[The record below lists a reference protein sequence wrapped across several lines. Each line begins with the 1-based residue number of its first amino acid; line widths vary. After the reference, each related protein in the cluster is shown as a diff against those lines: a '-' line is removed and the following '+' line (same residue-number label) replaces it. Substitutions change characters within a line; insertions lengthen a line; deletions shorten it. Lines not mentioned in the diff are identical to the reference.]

1 MNIRKYISISVF
13 GAMLLF
19 GIAAC
24 DKIEPPYRT
33 DFEGNG
39 HNGGE
44 VVRKVLLEE
53 FTGHQCPQCPAGSDI
68 AYDLKA
74 YYGDRLVLM
83 KIHSGYFARVSDGM
97 FSYDFTNAA
106 GDAIADYFSV
116 ELNPRGLVN
125 RKVHE
130 GSLQHPPEAWGDAI
144 SQIIDL
150 APEFHIEIYLEYQQG
165 NLDVNIEVTSLIT
178 CLNTYYISAFL
189 TEDGIISPQRTNN
202 PNYPTGVIEDYEHNH
217 VLRKDVNGVWGE
229 LMNEGDIAPQDQFNH
244 TYQVQLDSHWVP
256 ENMSVIA
263 FVYNA
268 SNKEIIQ
275 VEIEGLSTTP

>member
-1 MNIRKYISISVF
+1 MNIKKQISISF
-13 GAMLLF
+13 IGAMLLF
-19 GIAAC
+19 GVAAC

-33 DFEGNG
+33 GHEGNG
-39 HNGGE
+39 NNGGE

-53 FTGHQCPQCPAGSDI
+53 FTGHLCNNCPAASDI
-68 AYDLKA
+68 ASELKA
-74 YYGDRLVLM
+74 HFGDRLVRM
-83 KIHSGYFARVSDGM
+83 KIHSGHHARVTNE
-97 FSYDFTNAA
+97 FSYDFTNDT
-106 GDAIADYFSV
+106 GDALRDYFSIQGV
-116 ELNPRGLVN
+116 PIGLVN

-130 GSLQHPPEAWGDAI
+130 GSLLHSPGAWGDAI

-150 APEFHIEIYLEYQQG
+150 DPEFHIEIQLDYLQG

-189 TEDGIISPQRTNN
+189 TEDGIISPQSTNN
-202 PNYPTGVIEDYEHNH
+202 PNYPTGVIEDYEHNY

-229 LMNEGDIAPQDQFNH
+229 LMNEGSIAPQEQFNH
-244 TYQVQLDSHWVP
+244 NYQVQLDSHWVP

-275 VEIEGLSTTP
+275 VEIEAFFN